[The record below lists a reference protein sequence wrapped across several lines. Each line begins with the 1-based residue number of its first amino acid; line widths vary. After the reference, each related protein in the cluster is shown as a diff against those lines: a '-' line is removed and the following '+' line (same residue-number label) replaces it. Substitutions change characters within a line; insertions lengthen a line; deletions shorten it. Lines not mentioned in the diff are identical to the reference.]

1 VLASVVLGLGFSFYS
16 GAVEAWLVDALGATG
31 SDGPL
36 DPVFARGSIVSGAAM
51 VLGSVGGGQG
61 AARAAAAEVVARLD
75 AGHAVFTSLLESLR
89 ADELTDDRYRNYVDH
104 MCTEFDA
111 HLEELQ
117 DLLLTA

>member
-1 VLASVVLGLGFSFYS
+1 VI
-16 GAVEAWLVDALGATG
+16 AW
-31 SDGPL
+31 
-36 DPVFARGSIVSGAAM
+36 R
-51 VLGSVGGGQG
+51 
-61 AARAAAAEVVARLD
+61 D